1 MNNNLLIIDAC
12 CLINICA
19 SGKLAE
25 IIEGTPFDYLVSKTV
40 HDTEMVDTEVIDSL
54 NPINM
59 RYDDIINN
67 GLLKVV
73 DFSDESEIH
82 KFLFYAQ
89 IIDGDGEAA
98 SLVIAEGSDYILAT
112 DDKKAIKVT
121 KEYAPNLQ
129 LLTTPEL
136 MKSWFDT
143 SDITEQ
149 EIKEALSNITVYG
162 RYKPSKNNPLKS
174 WWEGIL
180 K

>member
-1 MNNNLLIIDAC
+1 MNHNLLIIDAC
-12 CLINICA
+12 CLINTCA

-25 IIEGTPFDYLVSKTV
+25 IIEGTPFDYVVSKTV

-73 DFSDESEIH
+73 DFSGESEIR

-98 SLVIAEGSDYILAT
+98 SLAIAEGNDYILAT
-112 DDKKAIKVT
+112 DDKKAIKIT
-121 KEYAPNLQ
+121 KEYAPNVQ

-136 MKSWFDT
+136 MKSWVDT
-143 SDITEQ
+143 SDPSEQ
-149 EIKEALSNITVYG
+149 EIKEALSNITVHG

-174 WWEGIL
+174 WWEEIL
-180 K
+180 E